1 MVPQEINCILAGT
14 TGNQNPKFEITDRKL
29 YILVVALSTQDNIK
43 LFKQPESGFK
53 IIINWN
59 KYLSKTTGAKQIF
72 WFFNWYK
79 FWGSKYTFLVS
90 SFKDEGGWESY
101 GQYYLPTVKIK
112 DYNIMID
119 GRNFLNKPIKNDLKT
134 HDSIR
139 KIVQLVKFLIAQLDV
154 Y

>member
-1 MVPQEINCILAGT
+1 MHLVSCKTSLQLKWSKDCIPVGT

-72 WFFNWYK
+72 
-79 FWGSKYTFLVS
+79 
-90 SFKDEGGWESY
+90 
-101 GQYYLPTVKIK
+101 
-112 DYNIMID
+112 
-119 GRNFLNKPIKNDLKT
+119 
-134 HDSIR
+134 
-139 KIVQLVKFLIAQLDV
+139 
-154 Y
+154 